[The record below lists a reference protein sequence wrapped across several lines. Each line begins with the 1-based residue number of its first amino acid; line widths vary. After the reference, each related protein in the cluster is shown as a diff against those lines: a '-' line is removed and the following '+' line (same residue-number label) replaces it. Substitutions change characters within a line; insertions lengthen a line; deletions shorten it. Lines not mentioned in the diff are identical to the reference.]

1 VFRERPRRVVEQQLE
16 RREAAR
22 DAAEPTAKA
31 AKPES
36 AGALNSDAAAAP
48 QPSLGT
54 GHGRS
59 ESSYASYTQFERA
72 STAPEQTITIYY
84 DSYQNLLAQ
93 GVPVGAPRVARW
105 QPDPFPD
112 RGRFTPDPR

>member
-1 VFRERPRRVVEQQLE
+1 VFREQPRRVVEQKLE
-16 RREAAR
+16 RR
-22 DAAEPTAKA
+22 DAAEPMAKA
-31 AKPES
+31 AKPSS
-36 AGALNSDAAAAP
+36 AGALNSEAAAAP

-72 STAPEQTITIYY
+72 STVPEQTITIYY
-84 DSYQNLLAQ
+84 DSYQNLLAH

-112 RGRFTPDPR
+112 RGRFTPDPH